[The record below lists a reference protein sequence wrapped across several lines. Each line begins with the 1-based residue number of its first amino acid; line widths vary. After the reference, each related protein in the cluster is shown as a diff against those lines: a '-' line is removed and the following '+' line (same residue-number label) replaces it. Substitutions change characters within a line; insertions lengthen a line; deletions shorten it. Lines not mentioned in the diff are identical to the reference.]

1 MPIGKRVIPR
11 SSGPKLVV
19 EKVEG
24 EQNGLALD
32 SSSDP
37 SDYVAVGTGNVIYV
51 GRIYTYSAGA
61 GDHSC
66 VNSSDPRAATRLS
79 AQACRLTDARQQ
91 FVCEKWGLSMDSHR
105 TAKDEA

>member
-1 MPIGKRVIPR
+1 
-11 SSGPKLVV
+11 V

-32 SSSDP
+32 SSSNP

-66 VNSSDPRAATRLS
+66 ADSSDPRAATRLS
-79 AQACRLTDARQQ
+79 ADACRLTDARQQ
-91 FVCEKWGLSMDSHR
+91 FVVARNGV
-105 TAKDEA
+105 

>member
-32 SSSDP
+32 SSSNP
-37 SDYVAVGTGNVIYV
+37 SDYVAVGTGDVIYV

-61 GDHSC
+61 SDHSC
-66 VNSSDPRAATRLS
+66 ADSSDPGAATRLS
-79 AQACRLTDARQQ
+79 ADACRLTDARQQ
-91 FVCEKWGLSMDSHR
+91 FVGAR
-105 TAKDEA
+105 NGV